1 MAKTN
6 RPESKEPVAP
16 QPSHN
21 ADFDAEMALERA
33 KDFWTKYSKPISY
46 IGTVVI
52 IAAAGYYAYK
62 SFVLQPKQQKANE
75 VIAIPQDY
83 FAMDSLDKALNGD
96 GQNPGFLKVIDRYSG
111 TDAANLAH
119 YYAGAI
125 YLRKQDF
132 ASAIKELKD
141 FSTSAPQVQSS
152 AYRMLGDAYMD
163 SGKKPEGAE
172 YYKKA
177 GTLNEKDPYTSSEN
191 LFRAA
196 LAYETLG
203 QNDQAIELYKEVKEK
218 YPKTEKGM
226 MVDKYLARLGYT
238 Q

>member
-6 RPESKEPVAP
+6 IPESTVPVTP
-16 QPSHN
+16 N
-21 ADFDAEMALERA
+21 TDFDAEIALERA
-33 KDFWTKYSKPISY
+33 KDFWAKYSKPIS
-46 IGTVVI
+46 TVGLI
-52 IAAAGYYAYK
+52 IIVAAAGYYAYK
-62 SFVLQPKQQKANE
+62 SFVLQPKQQKGNE
-75 VIAIPQDY
+75 VIAIAQDY

-111 TDAANLAH
+111 TDAANLSH

-132 ASAIKELKD
+132 ASAIKQLKD
-141 FSTSAPQVQSS
+141 FSTSAPQVQAS

-163 SGKKPEGAE
+163 SGKQPEGAE

-177 GTLNEKDPYTSSEN
+177 GTLNDKDPFTSSEN

-196 LAYETLG
+196 LAYETMG
-203 QNDQAIELYKEVKEK
+203 KNDEAIELYKEVKEK
-218 YPKTEKGM
+218 YPNTEKGM

>member
-1 MAKTN
+1 MTEHQDIEVN
-6 RPESKEPVAP
+6 ET
-16 QPSHN
+16 
-21 ADFDAEMALERA
+21 LERA
-33 KDFWTKYSKPISY
+33 KDFWAKYSKPISY
-46 IGTVVI
+46 IGTLVI
-52 IAAAGYYAYK
+52 VACAAWYGYKNYILEPKKAKANDMIAAA
-62 SFVLQPKQQKANE
+62 QE
-75 VIAIPQDY
+75 Y
-83 FAMDSLDKALNGD
+83 FAMDSLDRALNGD
-96 GQNPGFLKVIDRYSG
+96 GTNLGFLKVESKYDG
-111 TDAANLAH
+111 TDAANLSH

-132 ASAIKELKD
+132 PNAIKQLKD
-141 FSTSAPQVQSS
+141 FSTTATQVQSS

-163 SGKKPEGAE
+163 SGNKSEGAD

-177 GTLNEKDPYTSSEN
+177 GTLNEKDPFTSSEN

-203 QNDQAIELYKEVKEK
+203 KNDEAIELYKEVKEK

-226 MVDKYLARLGYT
+226 IADKYLARLGYT

>member
-1 MAKTN
+1 MADKHEEIEVN
-6 RPESKEPVAP
+6 E
-16 QPSHN
+16 
-21 ADFDAEMALERA
+21 ALERA
-33 KDFWTKYSKPISY
+33 KDFWANYSKPVSY
-46 IGTVVI
+46 IGTI
-52 IAAAGYYAYK
+52 IIVLGVAYYGYK
-62 SFVLQPKQQKANE
+62 SFIMEPKRARAND
-75 VIAIPQDY
+75 AISFAQDY

-96 GQNPGFLKVIDRYSG
+96 GRNLGFLKVESNYGG
-111 TDAANLAH
+111 TEAANLAH

-132 ASAIKELKD
+132 PNAIKQLKD
-141 FSTSAPQVQSS
+141 FSTAATQIQSS

-163 SGKKPEGAE
+163 SGNKPEGAD

-177 GTLNEKDPYTSSEN
+177 GTLNDKDPYTSSEN

-196 LAYETLG
+196 LAYETIG
-203 QNDQAIELYKEVKEK
+203 KNDEAIELYKELKEK

-226 MVDKYLARLGYT
+226 IVDKYLARLGAT